1 MKPKIHPKYTKSIA
15 KCACGA
21 SFETMSTKP
30 ELVVEICSACHPF
43 YTGKKKLIDTTG
55 RVERFQKLMAKK
67 KPKAVKAKKVAEV
80 AKEEKA
86 AEAKKPEAAEVVVEP
101 IAEIKA

>member
-30 ELVVEICSACHPF
+30 ELVVEICSSCHPF

-67 KPKAVKAKKVAEV
+67 KPKAVKAKKV
-80 AKEEKA
+80 KEEKA
-86 AEAKKPEAAEVVVEP
+86 VEAKKPEVAAHSIPSGQEV
-101 IAEIKA
+101 KA